1 MTQSKFAI
9 GLAKLKRMPLHWKV
23 LFGTQF
29 CIMMFLVKNRMDQ
42 IDQMGKAKEKLKV
55 LADAREQ
62 QRAAAASVAANEG
75 PEQSKAP

>member
-1 MTQSKFAI
+1 
-9 GLAKLKRMPLHWKV
+9 
-23 LFGTQF
+23 
-29 CIMMFLVKNRMDQ
+29 MMFLVKNRMDQ